1 MDRPPLDIERLRR
14 ALTETPELA
23 FFTGIEVVESTG
35 STNADLLARATDPEV
50 DRVVLLAEAQEQGRG
65 RLARAWASPPR
76 AQISLSML
84 VRTAGVDPELLGWLP
99 LLTGTA
105 VVDALRSATDVP
117 AALKWPN
124 DVLIEGR
131 KIAGILAEV
140 APGDPRPAVVL
151 GVGMNVSLTADELPV
166 PHATSLTLC
175 DVADPDRTALVLGIL
190 REFAQRFTSWRDSG
204 WDTAPLAAA
213 YRERCATLGT
223 PVRAEL
229 PGGGLLTG
237 IARDID
243 SAGRLLIGEEAVAAG
258 DITHLRPS
266 NPAAGQPK
274 PATPDAR

>member
-1 MDRPPLDIERLRR
+1 MIRRSTVPQVDRPPLDTERLRR

-23 FFTGIEVVESTG
+23 FFTGIDVVESTG
-35 STNADLLARATDPEV
+35 STNADLLARAADPEL

-65 RLARAWASPPR
+65 RLARSWTSPPR
-76 AQISLSML
+76 AQISLSLL
-84 VRTAGVDPELLGWLP
+84 VRTDGVDPEMLGWLP

-105 VVDALRSATDVP
+105 VVDALRSTTGVP

-140 APGDPRPAVVL
+140 AAGDPRPAVVM

-175 DVADPDRTALVLGIL
+175 DVTDPDRTALVLEIL
-190 REFAQRFTSWRDSG
+190 KEFAYRYTAWRDSG
-204 WDTAPLAAA
+204 WDTTDLATA
-213 YRERCATLGT
+213 YRERCATLGA

-243 SAGRLLIGEEAVAAG
+243 SAGRLLIGEEAVSAG
-258 DITHLRPS
+258 DITHLRP
-266 NPAAGQPK
+266 N
-274 PATPDAR
+274 

>member
-1 MDRPPLDIERLRR
+1 MNRPPLDIERLRR

-23 FFTGIEVVESTG
+23 FFTGVEVVESTG
-35 STNADLLARATDPEV
+35 STNADLLARADDPEV
-50 DRVVLLAEAQEQGRG
+50 DRLVLLAEAQEQGRG
-65 RLARAWASPPR
+65 RLARQWASPPR

-84 VRTAGVDPELLGWLP
+84 VRTAGLDPELLGWLP

-105 VVDALRSATDVP
+105 VVDALRSATGVP

-131 KIAGILAEV
+131 KVAGILAEV
-140 APGDPRPAVVL
+140 AAGPRPAVVMGI
-151 GVGMNVSLTADELPV
+151 GVNVSLGADELPV

-175 DVADPDRTALVLGIL
+175 DVPDPDRTELVLAL
-190 REFAQRFTSWRDSG
+190 LTEFARRYTTWRDSG
-204 WDTAPLAAA
+204 WDTATLADA

-258 DITHLRPS
+258 DITHLRP
-266 NPAAGQPK
+266 NE
-274 PATPDAR
+274 

>member
-1 MDRPPLDIERLRR
+1 MDRPPLDIERLRH
-14 ALTETPELA
+14 ALTETPELK

-35 STNADLLARATDPEV
+35 STNADLLARAEDPDV
-50 DRVVLLAEAQEQGRG
+50 DRVVLVAEAQEQGRG
-65 RLARAWASPPR
+65 RLARPWTSPPR
-76 AQISLSML
+76 AQISLSLL
-84 VRTAGVDPELLGWLP
+84 VRTDGLDPELLGWLP

-105 VVDALRSATDVP
+105 VVDALRSATGVP

-131 KIAGILAEV
+131 KIAGILTEA
-140 APGDPRPAVVL
+140 AAGGPRSAVVM
-151 GVGMNVSLTADELPV
+151 GVGLNVSLGADELPV

-175 DVADPDRTALVLGIL
+175 DVPDPDRTGLVLAL
-190 REFAQRFTSWRDSG
+190 LTEFAKRYSAWRDAD
-204 WDTAPLAAA
+204 WDTGDLADA

-243 SAGRLLIGEEAVAAG
+243 TSGRLLIGEEAVSAG

-266 NPAAGQPK
+266 
-274 PATPDAR
+274 